1 MPPDGSRCP
10 DAVPSYPVGVAYV
23 RTALVI
29 AVVATGAALVG
40 TSGQASAVASLNR
53 CGSGALQVVIAGRH
67 HCLQRGVTCRSRL
80 NSAYHRY
87 LFHCSGSYLVYWWTG
102 LLRRPLHIPMLSAG
116 SACPAADQNGTLGNH
131 GNLDVPSA
139 PAFGPGPAYPTLGS
153 DGGRAVF
160 RYGIGWTPYEGWEGS
175 KLLWTVPGY
184 NGPYV
189 VRGQQLDGPNELEF
203 DQGPN
208 WTNKLHT
215 ELRLVGPYSRLN
227 PAATYLRVPGCYA
240 YQVDGR
246 GFSYLIVFEAQI
258 ISPS

>member
-1 MPPDGSRCP
+1 MSRARA
-10 DAVPSYPVGVAYV
+10 AVAFAVVAVGVAF
-23 RTALVI
+23 
-29 AVVATGAALVG
+29 VG
-40 TSGQASAVASLNR
+40 ASARSAPHQPSGR
-53 CGSGALQVVIAGRH
+53 CGYGALQVVIAGRDR
-67 HCLQRGVTCRSRL
+67 CLQRGVTCRSRL

-87 LFHCSGSYLVYWWTG
+87 VFHCSGGYLVYWWSG
-102 LLRRPLHIPMLSAG
+102 LLKRALHIPMLSAG
-116 SACPAADQNGTLGNH
+116 SACPSAAQNGTLGDH
-131 GNLDVPSA
+131 GGLDLPSA

-153 DGGRAVF
+153 DGGRAVL
-160 RYGIGWTPYEGWEGS
+160 RYGIGWTPYGGWEGT

-184 NGPYV
+184 NGPYI
-189 VRGQQLDGPNELEF
+189 VRGRQLDGPNELAF

-246 GFSYLIVFEAQI
+246 GFSYLIVFDARVV
-258 ISPS
+258 SAG